1 MSPRHQQPLQQELA
15 LLGFLFDKP
24 RHGYELYQQFCAAD
38 APGAFWQ
45 PKQSQFYAMLSRLEQ
60 AGYLH
65 SQLDTSVYPPRKVLH
80 LTSAGR
86 AAFAVWLH
94 TPFPA
99 DENEQALLTRLFF
112 VQQQGANATQAWL
125 AQQRDSLS
133 QQRTQQEYT
142 LHHLPDPSGYAA
154 LVAQWQIQRSDALIA
169 WLDAVQWQ
177 IAPLLA
183 VAYPIAALADSP
195 HAALA
200 AQFVGFVRGRVGQSM
215 LAQHGFLAGD
225 APSDELPAAP
235 PPPAAGQL
243 TVFAAASLT
252 AAFTA
257 LAAEFEAAH
266 PRCTIR
272 LQVAGSYALARQLI
286 AGAAADVFAAAH
298 TAPMQMLVAAGRV
311 RAADVAVCANNRLA
325 IIAGQQPHPAP
336 ISDLAQ
342 RGQRLVIG
350 SDDTAIGHHTLELLR
365 HSEQAGLLSRDAS
378 LAIFQNV
385 VSYAAT
391 PQEILAQVQAGTAD
405 AGIVFASDCH
415 ALAGCAVPPP
425 HAADSAC

>member
-15 LLGFLFDKP
+15 LLGFLLDKP

-38 APGAFWQ
+38 APSAFWQ
-45 PKQSQFYAMLSRLEQ
+45 PKQSQFYAMLNRLEQ
-60 AGYLH
+60 AGYLR

-80 LTSAGR
+80 LTSAGQ

-112 VQQQGANATQAWL
+112 VRQQGASATQAWL
-125 AQQRDSLS
+125 VQQRDSLS

-142 LHHLPDPSGYAA
+142 LRHLPDPSGYAA
-154 LVAQWQIQRSDALIA
+154 LVAQWQIQRTDALLA
-169 WLDAVQWQ
+169 WLDVVQWQ
-177 IAPLLA
+177 IAPLLT

-200 AQFVGFVRGRVGQSM
+200 AQFVSFVRGRAGQAI

-225 APSDELPAAP
+225 APPDEPPAAP
-235 PPPAAGQL
+235 PPVAGQL

-257 LAAEFEAAH
+257 LAAEFAAAH
-266 PRCTIR
+266 SGCTIR
-272 LQVAGSYALARQLI
+272 LQAAGSYALARQLI
-286 AGAAADVFAAAH
+286 EGATADVFAAAH
-298 TAPMQMLVAAGRV
+298 TAPMQMLVEAGRV
-311 RAADVAVCANNRLA
+311 RAADVAVCAHNRLA
-325 IIAGQQPHPAP
+325 IIAGQQPHPAL
-336 ISDLAQ
+336 ISELEQ
-342 RGQRLVIG
+342 PGQRLVIG

-391 PQEILAQVQAGTAD
+391 PQKILAQVQAGTAD

-415 ALAGCAVPPP
+415 ALEGCAVSPSCE
-425 HAADSAC
+425 AASSS